1 MVDFH
6 THILPGMD
14 DGAKTAS
21 EGVRM
26 LSAAYNQGVRLCVA
40 TPHFVLHK
48 NDDIEPFLIKRER
61 QKTRLLEAAGSRPLP
76 AVRLGAELYM
86 DNNPNQFPDIE
97 KLCIEGSRCL
107 LVEFPA
113 HKYNPYWGDW
123 LHSLTLKGI
132 VPVIAHFDRYV
143 YADEMLSDFVG
154 VSVVYQINA
163 SRLFSFGG
171 RRRLSALLQRALP
184 VVMGSDMHNT
194 STRPC
199 NMQGAFRCASRK
211 FPAASQSLFF
221 QRARTLLEKGEVDFG
236 KIAY

>member
-1 MVDFH
+1 
-6 THILPGMD
+6 
-14 DGAKTAS
+14 
-21 EGVRM
+21 M

-48 NDDIEPFLIKRER
+48 NEDIAPFLEKRER
-61 QKTRLLEAAGSRPLP
+61 QHRRLMEAAGDRPLP

-113 HKYNPYWGDW
+113 DKYNPYWGDW

-143 YADEMLSDFVG
+143 YTNEMLSDFVG

-163 SRLFSFGG
+163 SRLFSLGG
-171 RRRLSALLQRALP
+171 RRRLSALLERRVP
-184 VVMGSDMHNT
+184 VVIGSDMHNLT
-194 STRPC
+194 TRPC
-199 NMQGAFRCASRK
+199 NMQVAFRRAGRK
-211 FPAASQSLFF
+211 FPDAAKGLFSQH
-221 QRARTLLEKGEVDFG
+221 ARTLLGEGEVSFG
-236 KIAY
+236 KVAH